1 MIRAASIGISR
12 HEGLLVSEAAQT
24 LPDAEWR
31 RDPAL
36 LRVWDALDGPGGTTR
51 AVGGAVRDTLAGLP
65 VADVDLATRLLPQ
78 DVVARLEGAGIKAVP
93 TGIAHGTITAVAD
106 GKRFEVT
113 TLRRDVETDGRHAKI
128 AFTDDWAADAARRD
142 FTINALYADP
152 VSGEVFDPV
161 GGIADL
167 RARRVRFIGD
177 AGQRIDEDH
186 LRILRWFRF
195 LTRFGD
201 GNVDPQTLQLIA
213 SRAPQLRGL
222 SRERIADEL
231 LRLLALPEPLG
242 SVRLMQSQG
251 ILAEIAS
258 ELGPDAPE
266 ALARLMAQEKLA
278 GATIDPV
285 LRLIALLPPQDPM
298 ADGIAARLKMSNR
311 VRKRIAAARGS
322 GDSSATGIR
331 ALAFRLGVE
340 AATDRL
346 MLARDDPRPGLAQLA
361 GWTVPRLPISGGDI
375 VRRGVR
381 AGPAVA
387 QLLAAVEDQWL
398 AEGFPDSVRTGAI
411 ADAVVAAFTGR

>member
-1 MIRAASIGISR
+1 
-12 HEGLLVSEAAQT
+12 
-24 LPDAEWR
+24 
-31 RDPAL
+31 
-36 LRVWDALDGPGGTTR
+36 
-51 AVGGAVRDTLAGLP
+51 
-65 VADVDLATRLLPQ
+65 LLPQ
-78 DVVARLEGAGIKAVP
+78 DVVARLEDAGIKAVP

-161 GGIADL
+161 GGSADL
-167 RARRVRFIGD
+167 QARRVRFIGD

-201 GNVDPQTLQLIA
+201 GNVDAQTLALVA
-213 SRAPQLRGL
+213 ARAPQLRGL

-231 LRLLALPEPLG
+231 LRLLALPDPVG
-242 SVRLMQSQG
+242 SIRLMQAHG

-258 ELGPDAPE
+258 ELGPDAPD

-278 GATIDPV
+278 GTAIDPV
-285 LRLIALLPPQDPM
+285 QRLIALLPPQVPV

-322 GDSSATGIR
+322 GDGNAARGSGDSAAARGSGDSSAASIR
-331 ALAFRLGVE
+331 ALAFRRGVE

-346 MLARDDPRPGLAQLA
+346 MLTRDDPRPGLAQLA

-375 VRRGVR
+375 VARGVR

-387 QLLAAVEDQWL
+387 QLLAAVEEQWL
-398 AEGFPDSVRTGAI
+398 AEDFPDSVRTGAI
-411 ADAVVAAFTGR
+411 ADAVVAAFTSQ

>member
-1 MIRAASIGISR
+1 MSGDAHR
-12 HEGLLVSEAAQT
+12 
-24 LPDAEWR
+24 LPDADWR

-36 LRVWDALDGPGGTTR
+36 LRLLDALDGPAGTTR

-78 DVVARLEGAGIKAVP
+78 DVVTRLENAGMKAVP
-93 TGIAHGTITAVAD
+93 TGIAHGTITAIAD

-152 VSGEVFDPV
+152 VSGEIFDPV

-213 SRAPQLRGL
+213 TRAPQLRGL

-231 LRLLALPEPLG
+231 LRLLALPEPIG
-242 SVRLMQSQG
+242 SVRLMQSHG
-251 ILAEIAS
+251 ILVEIAS
-258 ELGPDAPE
+258 ELGPEAPE

-278 GATIDPV
+278 GLAIDPV
-285 LRLIALLPPQDPM
+285 RRLIALLPPQANV

-311 VRKRIAAARGS
+311 VRKRIAAARGGS
-322 GDSSATGIR
+322 LSDGVR
-331 ALAFRLGVE
+331 ALAFRSGVE
-340 AATDRL
+340 AATDHL
-346 MLARDDPRPGLAQLA
+346 MLSRDDPRPGLAQLA
-361 GWTVPRLPISGGDI
+361 GWTVPKLPISGGDI
-375 VRRGVR
+375 VARGLR
-381 AGPAVA
+381 AGPIVA
-387 QLLAAVEDQWL
+387 QLLKAVEDQWQ
-398 AEGFPDSVRTGAI
+398 AEAFPDATRAHAI
-411 ADAVVAAFTGR
+411 ADAVVAAFLAK